1 MKAFVDWVLAQRQR
15 LVIMAVVAAPLLPIV
30 TGGLMALETA
40 RRGLLR
46 SGLAAV
52 FGILALLM
60 LAVATR
66 GDLPMFAAIGVLSF
80 GSGVLAGEL
89 IRRAGN
95 LTFAFQAALLV
106 CFLTVLLIVL
116 VGPDTGTLF
125 APATRELVEVLR
137 ASGASEDEI
146 ASVVGGSE
154 RVLLSAAVFSQ
165 LIGPLLLGYWW
176 TKLAGGERTFGA
188 EFRKLALGRLL
199 GGVATL
205 VIVLGLAFN
214 TQVVQNFSTLAL
226 FGFLFQGLAVFHA
239 WAHAKRWH
247 VAVVAVVYL
256 LLVTPLTVFLLFT
269 LSVVGLADN
278 WFNLR
283 ARLAPQA

>member
-1 MKAFVDWVLAQRQR
+1 
-15 LVIMAVVAAPLLPIV
+15 
-30 TGGLMALETA
+30 MALETA

-146 ASVVGGSE
+146 AS
-154 RVLLSAAVFSQ
+154 
-165 LIGPLLLGYWW
+165 
-176 TKLAGGERTFGA
+176 
-188 EFRKLALGRLL
+188 
-199 GGVATL
+199 
-205 VIVLGLAFN
+205 
-214 TQVVQNFSTLAL
+214 
-226 FGFLFQGLAVFHA
+226 
-239 WAHAKRWH
+239 
-247 VAVVAVVYL
+247 
-256 LLVTPLTVFLLFT
+256 
-269 LSVVGLADN
+269 
-278 WFNLR
+278 
-283 ARLAPQA
+283 